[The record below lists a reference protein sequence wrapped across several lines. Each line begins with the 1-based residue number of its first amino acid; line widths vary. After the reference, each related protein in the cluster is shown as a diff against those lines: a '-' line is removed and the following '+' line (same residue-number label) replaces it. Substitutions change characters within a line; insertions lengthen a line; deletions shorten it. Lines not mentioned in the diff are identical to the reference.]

1 MKMEDMDMTILESYI
16 DCMQRGDEA
25 ALADLFNEYGVLHD
39 SSLIKAGMDTLHLEG
54 RMAVEMMFH
63 HKFGFNGGPFPIHS
77 VKYLDGN
84 TVWYFITYNEH
95 VVPVTAFLSKVDE
108 DGKNSAAEYLSAVKI
123 KGPELERK
131 LFISRLRFGFYSKM
145 TSFSS
150 VFSTSIRE

>member
-1 MKMEDMDMTILESYI
+1 MTILESYI

-77 VKYLDGN
+77 VKSGRQYGMVFHHLQRACGSCN
-84 TVWYFITYNEH
+84 RL
-95 VVPVTAFLSKVDE
+95 PVR
-108 DGKNSAAEYLSAVKI
+108 G
-123 KGPELERK
+123 G
-131 LFISRLRFGFYSKM
+131 
-145 TSFSS
+145 
-150 VFSTSIRE
+150 

>member
-1 MKMEDMDMTILESYI
+1 MTILESYI

-95 VVPVTAFLSKVDE
+95 VVPVTAFLSGVDE
-108 DGKNSAAEYLSAVKI
+108 DGKIHMLAGMISGDPDSTSALDAARELNAAAAVK
-123 KGPELERK
+123 
-131 LFISRLRFGFYSKM
+131 
-145 TSFSS
+145 
-150 VFSTSIRE
+150 

>member
-1 MKMEDMDMTILESYI
+1 MTILESYI

-84 TVWYFITYNEH
+84 TVWYFMTYNEH
-95 VVPVTAFLSKVDE
+95 VVPVTAFLSGVDE
-108 DGKNSAAEYLSAVKI
+108 DGKIL
-123 KGPELERK
+123 
-131 LFISRLRFGFYSKM
+131 RLNIYPL
-145 TSFSS
+145 
-150 VFSTSIRE
+150 